1 MVANTQPTGALPSPM
16 GRGWREA
23 PGEGIRSIGRMGN
36 RFMDGAYPLTLS
48 LSPWERGP
56 EAAFTQKSAVLHRGE
71 V

>member
-1 MVANTQPTGALPSPM
+1 MTPMTLKMGAARPSPM

-23 PGEGIRSIGRMGN
+23 PGEGVGTI
-36 RFMDGAYPLTLS
+36 DGAQPLTLS

-56 EAAFTQKSAVLHRGE
+56 EATSRIRTPERSE